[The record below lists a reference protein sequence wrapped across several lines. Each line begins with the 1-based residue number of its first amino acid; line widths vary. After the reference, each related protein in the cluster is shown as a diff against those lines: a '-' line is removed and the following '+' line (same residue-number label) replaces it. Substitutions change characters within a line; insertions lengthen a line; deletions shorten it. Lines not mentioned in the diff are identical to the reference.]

1 MKKFLALALAVL
13 MLLAMAAC
21 GGKTDTPTPTQSQQN
36 TDVKDQLE
44 NQENTKDITDA
55 GKADNTAYVREQINV
70 AADVVTSLTPWG
82 TRNST
87 PGNYEVYEMLFEC
100 DSKGEMYALLADASK
115 GEFGGYDHEKG
126 TGVYTVYIYD
136 YITDHNGKPVK
147 ASDVAYSYMYQL
159 NNEEV
164 SGWGDLQNVEA
175 KDDTTVVFTFAK
187 EQNGLGQLMN
197 VFARCF
203 IVSEESHKA
212 SASGL
217 ANEMCGT
224 GPYKFESYNSGS
236 QLTIVKN
243 EDYWQKDELR
253 RQESQA
259 NVNKIVYEFISESA
273 QKVIALK
280 TGKVDLVENLD
291 STSALDFADG
301 GEFEK
306 DFNVYAFQAKFV
318 NYLNCNNS
326 PESVCSDYNLR
337 MAIYNA
343 VDVDGLINAMGGTE
357 TKLPA
362 YVSSYY
368 SDYDFVDWAAMDNY
382 NTKTGVNADL
392 VKEYLGKSSYNG
404 ETLRLLIS
412 GKSDP
417 ATIIAAQLQAYGI
430 NVEVSALDFSSINAT
445 SADPT
450 AWDLMVGMMAGD
462 YNVTVWQHGFSFANN
477 GDGDHTSNFVYDKE
491 WDDLLNLCCTEEGHT
506 PENLQRWWQIAVDN
520 AYTMGL
526 YSGNNYVV
534 MPEDMTYFCQGDKLT
549 MLPGA
554 CTYAAP

>member
-1 MKKFLALALAVL
+1 MKKILALALAVL

-21 GGKTDTPTPTQSQQN
+21 GGKANTPTPTQSQQN
-36 TDVKDQLE
+36 TDVKEKLE
-44 NQENTKDITDA
+44 NQENTKDITDS
-55 GKADNTAYVREQINV
+55 GKVEDTGHIREKITV

-126 TGVYTVYIYD
+126 SGVYTVYIYD
-136 YITDHNGKPVK
+136 YIADHNGNPVT
-147 ASDVAYSYMYQL
+147 ASDVAYSFMYQL
-159 NNEEV
+159 QNEEV

-175 KDDTTVVFTFAK
+175 KDPTTVVFTFSK
-187 EQNGLGQLMN
+187 EQDGLGQLMN

-203 IVSEESHKA
+203 IVSETSHKA
-212 SASGL
+212 SESGL

-224 GPYKFESYNSGS
+224 GPYKFVSYNSGS
-236 QLTIVKN
+236 QLTIEKN
-243 EDYWQKDELR
+243 DDYWQTDALR

-259 NVNKIVYEFISESA
+259 NVGTIVYEFISESA

-318 NYLNCNNS
+318 NYLNCNCS

-343 VDVDGLINAMGGTE
+343 VDVDGLITAMGGTE

-362 YVSSYY
+362 YVSAYY
-368 SDYDFVDWAAMDNY
+368 SDYDFVDWAAMENY
-382 NTKTGVNADL
+382 NTKTGVNAGL
-392 VKEYLGKSSYNG
+392 VKEYLDKSNYKG

-417 ATIIAAQLQAYGI
+417 ATIVAAQLQAYGI

-445 SADPT
+445 SADPK
-450 AWDLMVGMMAGD
+450 AWDLMIGMMAGD

-477 GDGDHTSNFVYDKE
+477 GDGDHTANFVYDKE
-491 WDDLLNLCCTEEGHT
+491 WDDLLNLCCTESGHT
-506 PENLQRWWQIAVDN
+506 PENLECWWQIAVDN